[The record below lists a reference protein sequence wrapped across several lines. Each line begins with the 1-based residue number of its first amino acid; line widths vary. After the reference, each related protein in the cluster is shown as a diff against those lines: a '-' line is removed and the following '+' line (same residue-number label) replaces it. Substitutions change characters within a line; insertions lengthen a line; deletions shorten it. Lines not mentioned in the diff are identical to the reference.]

1 MDTNAVGSSK
11 AGASADKI
19 AAVANF
25 KDSNLF
31 SASER
36 AALAFAEGMTRTPAE
51 VSDEVFAEAQRH
63 FSTEQ
68 LVELAATVAMENYR
82 ARFNRAFLVESQH
95 FYRPETEQTR
105 RADGSSEDK
114 VTEASMESFPAS
126 DAPGWIPDSL

>member
-11 AGASADKI
+11 AGASAEKI
-19 AAVANF
+19 AAVAHF
-25 KDSNLF
+25 RESNLF
-31 SASER
+31 TAGER
-36 AALAFAEGMTRTPAE
+36 AALAVAEGMTRTPAE

-63 FSTEQ
+63 FSDQQ

-95 FYRPETEQTR
+95 FYHPTDQVQSAGTS
-105 RADGSSEDK
+105 ADDR

-126 DAPGWIPDSL
+126 DRPGWIREKL